1 MSNSIF
7 EPIDVAA
14 LEKYLCQNLPNIQGP
29 IWVTQVGV
37 CQSSPTYFIHD
48 RAGHQ
53 LVMRKYPPR
62 SSVDNT
68 THRLE
73 RQYRAL
79 RALEYSNI
87 PAPKPYCL
95 CEDPSILGTSF
106 SIVEFLD
113 GRTFHDPSL
122 PGVSPKERH
131 AMWVF
136 VFFDN
141 PQALNLNMKLTR
153 SARSRWREVITILA
167 KLHNVNIDVLGL
179 DSFGHRSGFYRRQL
193 QALQKSE
200 KSQRAVVDVNTH
212 RPVGKVPGVE
222 EMIQFFS
229 DEDCQPRNR
238 ASLIHGD
245 FKIRNIVFHKTEPK
259 VVGILS
265 WESSTIGHPLSDLA
279 NLLQPWTVSEMSS
292 TAAEILSLPSRS
304 PAGIVGLP
312 SISDCLTWYSKVAGW
327 NPEAEMRWADA
338 FALFKMSVLR
348 QGITARS
355 AVQQESTTADVE
367 AGRGISVCA
376 ALTLRMISHMRDI
389 HVHSRARL

>member
-7 EPIDVAA
+7 QPIDVAA
-14 LEKYLCQNLPNIQGP
+14 LEKYLCQNLPSIQGP

-37 CQSSPTYFIHD
+37 CQFSPTYFIHD

-53 LVMRKYPPR
+53 LVMRKYPPG
-62 SSVDNT
+62 SSVENT
-68 THRLE
+68 TRRLE
-73 RQYRAL
+73 RQYRVL
-79 RALEYSNI
+79 RALENSKI

-106 SIVEFLD
+106 SVVEFLD

-122 PGVSPKERH
+122 PGVSPRERDQ
-131 AMWVF
+131 M
-136 VFFDN
+136 
-141 PQALNLNMKLTR
+141 
-153 SARSRWREVITILA
+153 WREVITTLA
-167 KLHNVNIDVLGL
+167 KLHNVNIDVVGL
-179 DSFGHRSGFYRRQL
+179 DSLGRRSGFYRRQIQNL
-193 QALQKSE
+193 QDSE
-200 KSQRAVVDVNTH
+200 ESQRVAVDVNTH

-229 DEDCQPRNR
+229 DGDYQPRNR

-245 FKIRNIVFHKTEPK
+245 FKIKNIVFHKTEPK
-259 VVGILS
+259 VVGILN

-292 TAAEILSLPSRS
+292 AAAEVLSLPSRS
-304 PAGIVGLP
+304 PASVVGLP

-338 FALFKMSVLR
+338 FALFRMSVLR
-348 QGITARS
+348 QGISARV
-355 AVQQESTTADVE
+355 AAQHNSTTADVE

-376 ALTLRMISHMRDI
+376 ALTLRIISKMRDI